1 MLSLF
6 DITDYRVNIDDA
18 GYAINVAAGPA
29 AFLEII
35 TRLAVGRDTFVPFK
49 HLVVYSTLS
58 EQYPRLSQFVI

>member
-35 TRLAVGRDTFVPFK
+35 TRL
-49 HLVVYSTLS
+49 VVREFNIFLYN
-58 EQYPRLSQFVI
+58 